1 MKIEGKDQPIYF
13 KNVMSVETQKIMV
26 DMTYSRQ
33 ESNVGNYD
41 LTFLLIYNA
50 ILDYVLGNKTVVC
63 EEQDNFSICF

>member
-1 MKIEGKDQPIYF
+1 
-13 KNVMSVETQKIMV
+13 MV